1 MQPLLHE
8 RTKRQIDI
16 FLKRPSHGVLLTGE
30 DGIGKYYVATWLAQ
44 KLSDE
49 VITLIPPEDKTT
61 ITIEQIRQLYAITKT
76 GSSLTIII
84 KDAQLMGT
92 EAQNAFLKLLEEPPK
107 NTSFILTATSSN
119 SMLQTIRSRCQHIEV
134 VKPLVEEILQHAGT
148 LDTSVDSAQQ
158 QAFLHSTNGLPG
170 TFFSLLTDTKQAE
183 AYAEVLAQAKQFYS
197 GKPYDRYVL
206 CATNNYEKDW
216 ALQLLNVL
224 SIIIKSLLNRTAAD
238 DASRTKLLQQA
249 DLLQSTT
256 RAIADFNANVKIQLA
271 QLIQK
276 L

>member
-44 KLSDE
+44 KQSDE

-92 EAQNAFLKLLEEPPK
+92 EAQNAFLKHV
-107 NTSFILTATSSN
+107 T
-119 SMLQTIRSRCQHIEV
+119 M
-134 VKPLVEEILQHAGT
+134 
-148 LDTSVDSAQQ
+148 
-158 QAFLHSTNGLPG
+158 
-170 TFFSLLTDTKQAE
+170 
-183 AYAEVLAQAKQFYS
+183 
-197 GKPYDRYVL
+197 
-206 CATNNYEKDW
+206 
-216 ALQLLNVL
+216 
-224 SIIIKSLLNRTAAD
+224 
-238 DASRTKLLQQA
+238 
-249 DLLQSTT
+249 
-256 RAIADFNANVKIQLA
+256 
-271 QLIQK
+271 
-276 L
+276 